1 MASQYD
7 TYYEV
12 ESHAKADFIQR
23 FTSLTKDDQLVDIGG
38 GTAQISLMIHSDLK
52 MTHPVVCVDPSSE
65 MLAVAR
71 ENGAITIQATA
82 EEFLASKP
90 DYPLKVVLL
99 NACIHHFTDLDFVC
113 SQLAKYMA
121 EDGVC
126 IVTQYPPKS
135 ALPLFKAALHEV
147 NHIGDRYLEAFC
159 KSVESKGLKWRM
171 MSGAEPGEV
180 EKELWYSGIRNRMAS
195 VLLKYTDEELEQG
208 IQELQEEFKDTD
220 VIKFD
225 VSING
230 VLVTH

>member
-1 MASQYD
+1 M
-7 TYYEV
+7 
-12 ESHAKADFIQR
+12 ESRAKADFIQR

-38 GTAQISLMIHSDLK
+38 GTAHVSLMMHSDLK
-52 MTHPVVCVDPSSE
+52 MTHPVVCVDPSPE

-126 IVTQYPPKS
+126 IVTEYP
-135 ALPLFKAALHEV
+135 LPLFKAALHEV
-147 NHIGDRYLEAFC
+147 SEYRHLEAFC

-171 MSGAEPGEV
+171 VSGAEPGEV
-180 EKELWYSGIRNRMAS
+180 EKELWYTAIRNRLAS

-220 VIKFD
+220 VLKFD